1 MDRALRQYTDEN
13 ESEPLASSHEAGLEI
28 ETEQE
33 PCTYAG
39 HQEATATYEEF
50 LASTSNHRPWQEPDR
65 EIDIV
70 LGECLF
76 CNSTLGWSNQPP
88 DECDSDDAYYAQSQ
102 EDEQSICAGD
112 PIATRFEEGEQP
124 VQSDAATK
132 SLSRFL
138 IEEAVISHEQLVK
151 TRSSQTGNLSDAL
164 IESGTLTA
172 EQLEPFLRAHE
183 RGEQG
188 ATDFVSAL
196 LGKRPNSKV
205 LEVITNQLMRSLT
218 NTVGVRVT
226 ADGCHTNVDDVAPC
240 DYTIAQS
247 IIGDFEGEVYLNL
260 SASMMLQMAS
270 TFMAKK
276 ATSVRALIE
285 EGACDF
291 LNTVNSNACV
301 QLSSIGIHV
310 ALLKPRLYRHTEWG
324 ERNATPLELS
334 KRVGGS
340 AFTAI
345 RWSHPGGRQ
354 ELCIVDGTI

>member
-1 MDRALRQYTDEN
+1 MQYTDEN
-13 ESEPLASSHEAGLEI
+13 EAEPLASSQECGLEV
-28 ETEQE
+28 ETDHE

-50 LASTSNHRPWQEPDR
+50 LAATSNHRPWQEPDR

-70 LGECLF
+70 LGECVF
-76 CNSTLGWSNQPP
+76 CNSTLGWSNQSA
-88 DECDSDDAYYAQSQ
+88 DECDRNEASCKEAGERSAGDRTAGSEEVEERELPAQSV
-102 EDEQSICAGD
+102 A
-112 PIATRFEEGEQP
+112 P
-124 VQSDAATK
+124 TK

-138 IEEAVISHEQLVK
+138 IEEAVISHEQLMK
-151 TRSSQTGNLSDAL
+151 TRSSQTGTLSDAL

-301 QLSSIGIHV
+301 QLSSIGTHV

-324 ERNATPLELS
+324 ERLATPLELS

-340 AFTAI
+340 AFTAV